1 LHSTAAQHKS
11 ENFRRGFARN
21 GVVCRGLSRTLFDL
35 RWYSAFHNVTAIV
48 GAGVL
53 GLPSA
58 MSYLGWPAGIVVL
71 VLSWVIS
78 LYTLWQLVK
87 MHEMDGR
94 RFNRYHELGQYAFGT
109 LVVTLACLLLEVI
122 D

>member
-1 LHSTAAQHKS
+1 
-11 ENFRRGFARN
+11 
-21 GVVCRGLSRTLFDL
+21 
-35 RWYSAFHNVTAIV
+35 
-48 GAGVL
+48 
-53 GLPSA
+53 

-94 RFNRYHELGQYAFGT
+94 RFNRYHELGQYAFGM
-109 LVVTLACLLLEVI
+109 LLSCYPAWCWKSLTDTFQAAYTCVLCVAQ
-122 D
+122 

>member
-1 LHSTAAQHKS
+1 MPCRPLRRPLVLHS
-11 ENFRRGFARN
+11 NVVRRTLKLTQLTDGN
-21 GVVCRGLSRTLFDL
+21 SRTEFIVLVRAATCCRTPC

-58 MSYLGWPAGIVVL
+58 FSYLGWAGGIVVL
-71 VLSWVIS
+71 ILSWIIS

-94 RFNRYHELGQYAFGT
+94 R
-109 LVVTLACLLLEVI
+109 
-122 D
+122 

>member
-1 LHSTAAQHKS
+1 MNLGAICPDSADGTARTAFAVRD
-11 ENFRRGFARN
+11 NLVYGF
-21 GVVCRGLSRTLFDL
+21 SRFFQC

-78 LYTLWQLVK
+78 LYTLWQLVQ

-94 RFNRYHELGQYAFGT
+94 R
-109 LVVTLACLLLEVI
+109 
-122 D
+122 